1 MFDEKLAELEEQ
13 VEWAVQQ
20 LEELGTENAAIKAEK
35 EKLERQLGLT
45 QRKLE
50 VLEQSPE
57 NYLKLKKQNGVYAR
71 ERWEVV
77 EAVRRIRKHVAGLRA
92 GILEE

>member
-1 MFDEKLAELEEQ
+1 VFDEKLAELEEQ

-20 LEELGTENAAIKAEK
+20 LEELSTENAAIKAEK

-50 VLEQSPE
+50 LLEQSPE
-57 NYLKLKKQNGVYAR
+57 NYLKLKKQNEVYAR
-71 ERWEVV
+71 ERREVV

>member
-1 MFDEKLAELEEQ
+1 MFDEKLAELEKQ
-13 VEWAVQQ
+13 VEWAVQE
-20 LEELGTENAAIKAEK
+20 LEALSADNAAIKAEK

-50 VLEQSPE
+50 LLEQSPE
-57 NYLKLKKQNGVYAR
+57 NYLRLKKQNEVYAR
-71 ERWEVV
+71 ERREIV